1 MYLPYKCF
9 VNPDKQSLL
18 LQKTES
24 MPVRCAFLLRISF
37 CRLVAA
43 MDLSALLA
51 EKPMAFFVCEE
62 GWQTTLSG
70 SAASGVST
78 VQVHKG
84 LMKKK
89 QRKETENG

>member
-1 MYLPYKCF
+1 MLC
-9 VNPDKQSLL
+9 V
-18 LQKTES
+18 
-24 MPVRCAFLLRISF
+24 SF
-37 CRLVAA
+37 RRLAAA

-78 VQVHKG
+78 VQVPKG
-84 LMKKK
+84 LM
-89 QRKETENG
+89 RKERNGHDSH